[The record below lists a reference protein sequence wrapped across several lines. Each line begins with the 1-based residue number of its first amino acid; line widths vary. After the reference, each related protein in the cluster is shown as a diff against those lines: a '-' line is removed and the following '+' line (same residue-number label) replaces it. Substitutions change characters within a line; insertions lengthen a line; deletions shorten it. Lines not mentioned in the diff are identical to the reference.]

1 MFRPVRGKILV
12 LLCLLIYLV
21 SGYGSVY
28 AGVWCFGNDGH
39 IDFKVALK
47 AGCAPAAQTKDQA
60 TAVYGPAQVKSECC
74 GPCLDIP
81 TSYTALQVTGKRLE
95 AQKAPTDI
103 PAAFFLSS
111 RPPVTVALA
120 VSNRLPQPPPSAN
133 SPLSHL
139 KTVVL
144 LN

>member
-1 MFRPVRGKILV
+1 MFRLFQRNILA
-12 LLCLLIYLV
+12 LFCLLIYLA

-28 AGVWCFGNDGH
+28 AGVWCFGSDGH
-39 IDFKVALK
+39 IEYKFAPKP
-47 AGCAPAAQTKDQA
+47 GCAPAAQTENQA
-60 TAVYGPAQVKSECC
+60 NAVCGSVLVKSECC

-81 TSYTALQVTGKRLE
+81 TSYTACQVTGKRLE
-95 AQKAPTDI
+95 AQQPPAAI
-103 PAAFFLSS
+103 PATLILSS
-111 RPPVTVALA
+111 RPPVTVAPA
-120 VSNRLPQPPPSAN
+120 VPNRLPQPPPSAN

>member
-1 MFRPVRGKILV
+1 MFRLFQRKILA
-12 LLCLLIYLV
+12 LFCLLIYLA
-21 SGYGSVY
+21 SGYGSAY
-28 AGVWCFGNDGH
+28 AAVWCFGSDGH
-39 IDFKVALK
+39 IEFKVAPK
-47 AGCAPAAQTKDQA
+47 PGCTPAAQTENQA
-60 TAVYGPAQVKSECC
+60 TAVCGSALVKSECC

-95 AQKAPTDI
+95 AKKAPADI
-103 PAAFFLSS
+103 PAALFLSS

-120 VSNRLPQPPPSAN
+120 VPNRLPRPPPSAN